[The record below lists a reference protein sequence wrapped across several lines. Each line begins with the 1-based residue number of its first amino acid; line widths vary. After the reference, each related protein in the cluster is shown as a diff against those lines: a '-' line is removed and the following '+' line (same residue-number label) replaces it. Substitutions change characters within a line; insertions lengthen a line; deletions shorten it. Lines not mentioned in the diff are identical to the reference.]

1 MPDTPPPLVPSQPS
15 PREFSQVGKIS
26 ADDTLVKMKRCGAW
40 SMLPS
45 LTPNGKKIQPH
56 VQFSPTPTR
65 TRRAAIPRAP
75 LSPNLTPTCSSPSA
89 NTRFWAGAETRAHF
103 SASAVPFPRVAL
115 PLLALRCAFASRS
128 GPRTT
133 LSNSCQ

>member
-1 MPDTPPPLVPSQPS
+1 MPDTPPPLAPSQLS

-56 VQFSPTPTR
+56 VQFSLTPTR

-89 NTRFWAGAETRAHF
+89 NTHFWAETRAHF
-103 SASAVPFPRVAL
+103 STVLFPCVAL
-115 PLLALRCAFASRS
+115 PALRCAFVSHS

-133 LSNSCQ
+133 LSDSCQ